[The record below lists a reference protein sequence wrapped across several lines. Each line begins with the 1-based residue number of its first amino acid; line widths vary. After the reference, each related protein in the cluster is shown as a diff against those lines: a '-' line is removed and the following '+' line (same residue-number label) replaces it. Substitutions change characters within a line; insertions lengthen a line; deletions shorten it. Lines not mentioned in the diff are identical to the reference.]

1 MWIVR
6 KYLAYLVFDNEA
18 MENENSYTI
27 AFEPFSNKV
36 QPAIFEDQRFS
47 RNPYHAALKKAKELN
62 KEAP

>member
-6 KYLAYLVFDNEA
+6 KYIAYLVFDNAA
-18 MENENSYTI
+18 MENENSYAI

-36 QPAIFEDQRFS
+36 QPAIFEAHQFS
-47 RNPYHAALKKAKELN
+47 KTPYQAALKKAKKLN